1 MGHLRIILRKILP
14 VVELKCQSKINS
26 FLMMKKKTRKKLK
39 RGNET
44 RFIHIIIDDIKKA
57 NKRHLPCDVMKS

>member
-1 MGHLRIILRKILP
+1 
-14 VVELKCQSKINS
+14 
-26 FLMMKKKTRKKLK
+26 MMKKKTRKKLK

-57 NKRHLPCDVMKS
+57 NKRHPPCDVMKS